1 MISNNISIFIKLKWR
16 KNERMNKNKFYKK
29 SIYPNYK
36 NKYIITI
43 FTDKILN
50 LIFIEFNILF
60 SYFKNYFFYFN
71 IAIFITKI
79 IIYSRSSSSYKS
91 SKSERKDYS

>member
-1 MISNNISIFIKLKWR
+1 M
-16 KNERMNKNKFYKK
+16 NKFYEE
-29 SIYPNYK
+29 SIYPTYK

-43 FTDKILN
+43 FIYKILN
-50 LIFIEFNILF
+50 LIFIEFNIF
-60 SYFKNYFFYFN
+60 SHFKNYFFYFNFN

-91 SKSERKDYS
+91 SKSERKDYL